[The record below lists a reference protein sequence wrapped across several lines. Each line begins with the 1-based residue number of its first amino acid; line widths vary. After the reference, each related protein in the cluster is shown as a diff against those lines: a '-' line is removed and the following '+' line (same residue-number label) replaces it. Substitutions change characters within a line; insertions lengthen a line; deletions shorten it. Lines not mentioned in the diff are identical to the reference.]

1 MKFVMAGFDLLAIAT
16 LLVLLRIIG
25 RDPAELLIYAWLP
38 LPVWEFAGNAHV
50 DAAVAGLLSLAL
62 LLTVGSRWAWTG
74 VVLALATLTKFLPA
88 VVVPAFWRP
97 WNWRLPLAFAL
108 TVGTLY
114 APYVSIGDQALGFLP
129 AYVTEEGIANGRGV
143 FLLELLGNVATLP
156 TWTTYAYIALVLVVL
171 GALSLRF
178 AFMTQTPSTPG
189 VRVTQQAHQA
199 LMLASV
205 LLVALSPHYP
215 WYLALLAPF
224 ACLAPQPSALWL
236 LAAAPLL
243 AHGSFEYLAVPGV
256 VYGPAIVLAAYE
268 LYRGH
273 AAWLAMPSPVVR
285 SV

>member
-1 MKFVMAGFDLLAIAT
+1 
-16 LLVLLRIIG
+16 
-25 RDPAELLIYAWLP
+25 
-38 LPVWEFAGNAHV
+38 
-50 DAAVAGLLSLAL
+50 
-62 LLTVGSRWAWTG
+62 
-74 VVLALATLTKFLPA
+74 
-88 VVVPAFWRP
+88 VPAFWRP

-108 TVGTLY
+108 TVVALY

-129 AYVTEEGIANGRGV
+129 AYVAEEGIANGHGV
-143 FLLELLGNVATLP
+143 FLLELLRNIATLP
-156 TWTTYAYIALVLVVL
+156 AWTTYAYFALVLVVL
-171 GALSLRF
+171 GILGLRF

-189 VRVTQQAHQA
+189 ARVTQQAHQA

-224 ACLAPQPSALWL
+224 ACLTPQPSALWL

-268 LYRGH
+268 LYRGRT
-273 AAWLAMPSPVVR
+273 AWLAMPSPVVR